1 MTTMAT
7 GAGSLGRIAQH
18 LGRAALLLVLLAAPA
33 AAQNVALV
41 TDVSGPVAG
50 REPVAVLS
58 ELRSGSQLE
67 LAAGAKLVAI
77 HLATGDEYSFSGP
90 ARIQFEPDGPRVLSG
105 APPQRRASPL
115 RAGALAAVRP
125 AAVAQAAYVMRS
137 ARPTARIRLL
147 TLNGTKTLDAS
158 PEFRW
163 QGLEAVSRY
172 RFELT
177 DETGKSLYDV
187 ESESA
192 SLRLP
197 PSVQLREGVGY
208 TWEISARGTDGRRYV
223 SAGDFSL
230 ASSDLRAQAE
240 RLRPAPGAPFSERV
254 AYALWLEQM
263 ELKDEARKYWRA
275 LAAERPDDSKLKA
288 LAAE

>member
-1 MTTMAT
+1 MGT
-7 GAGSLGRIAQH
+7 GGGTVGRLARWLRH
-18 LGRAALLLVLLAAPA
+18 AALLFVLLAAPA

-50 REPVAVLS
+50 AGPVAVLS

-67 LAAGAKLVAI
+67 LAAGAKLVVI
-77 HLATGDEYSFSGP
+77 HLATGEEYSFSGP
-90 ARIQFEPDGPRVLSG
+90 ARIQFESDGPRVLSG

-115 RAGALAAVRP
+115 RAGVLAAVRP

-147 TLNGTKTLDAS
+147 TLNATKTLDAS

-163 QGLEAVSRY
+163 QGLEAVARY

-177 DETGKSLYDV
+177 DEAGKSLY
-187 ESESA
+187 ESEVEA
-192 SLRLP
+192 TSLRLP
-197 PSVQLREGVGY
+197 PSVPLRDGMGY
-208 TWEISARGTDGRRYV
+208 TWEVSARGADGRRYV
-223 SAGDFSL
+223 SAGDFSI
-230 ASSDLRAQAE
+230 ASSELRAQAE
-240 RLRPAPGAPFSERV
+240 RLRPAPATPFSERV

-263 ELKDEARKYWRA
+263 ELRDEARKYWRA
-275 LAAERPDDSKLKA
+275 LAEERPEDEKLRT
-288 LAAE
+288 LATE